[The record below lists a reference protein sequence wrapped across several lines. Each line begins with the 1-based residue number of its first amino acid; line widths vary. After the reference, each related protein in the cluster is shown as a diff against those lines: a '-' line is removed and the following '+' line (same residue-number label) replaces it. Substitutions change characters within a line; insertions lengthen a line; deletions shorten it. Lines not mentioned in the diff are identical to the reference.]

1 MAKKLTVA
9 VLVLFA
15 LLYSMIVPSP
25 SDYEYDITKGL
36 GPQALY
42 YYKLVGGKN
51 GAYYQVN
58 NLLFDTGQVYPP
70 PRKPT
75 ISPQKRKR
83 KKRKRKSLP
92 SRVERILPNV
102 MMQQVKAVEKR
113 APQKAIPREHK
124 LIEMD
129 KHFNKQNQR
138 QRHAAFRNNENNKG
152 SMHGTFAVR
161 ERDGNKN
168 IRKISRDVDV
178 EGNGALKS
186 MPKVEGEW
194 TLTHA
199 FSF

>member
-51 GAYYQVN
+51 SGYHQVN

-75 ISPQKRKR
+75 ISPKNRKR
-83 KKRKRKSLP
+83 KKRKRKALP
-92 SRVERILPNV
+92 LRVERVLPNV
-102 MMQQVKAVEKR
+102 MMQQVKAIENR
-113 APQKAIPREHK
+113 APLKAMPREYQ

-129 KHFNKQNQR
+129 KRFNKQNQR
-138 QRHAAFRNNENNKG
+138 PTAFRNDKKYRD
-152 SMHGTFAVR
+152 SIHDTFAER
-161 ERDGNKN
+161 EIEGNKN
-168 IRKISRDVDV
+168 IRKNPRDVHM
-178 EGNGALKS
+178 EGNEAQKA
-186 MPKVEGEW
+186 MPKVEGEC
-194 TLTHA
+194 TETRV

>member
-51 GAYYQVN
+51 GAYHQVN

-83 KKRKRKSLP
+83 KKRKRKS
-92 SRVERILPNV
+92 RTLPNV

-113 APQKAIPREHK
+113 APLKAMPREHQ

-129 KHFNKQNQR
+129 KRFNKQN
-138 QRHAAFRNNENNKG
+138 QRHAAFRNDENNKD
-152 SMHGTFAVR
+152 STHGTFAVR
-161 ERDGNKN
+161 ERDGIKN
-168 IRKISRDVDV
+168 MRKVPRGVDV
-178 EGNGALKS
+178 EGNAAQKW

-194 TLTHA
+194 TVTHV